1 MAIGCRSTDTCY
13 VYFCRYKY
21 KYVHKIMYPLQQ
33 SSRGSDRL
41 AVPKVSVPKMAL
53 ELQRTFLLTIKLRVG

>member
-1 MAIGCRSTDTCY
+1 
-13 VYFCRYKY
+13 
-21 KYVHKIMYPLQQ
+21 MYPLQQ

>member
-1 MAIGCRSTDTCY
+1 MYIYFYRYTC
-13 VYFCRYKY
+13 

-41 AVPKVSVPKMAL
+41 AVPEVSVPKMAL
-53 ELQRTFLLTIKLRVG
+53 VLQRTFLLTIKLRVG